1 MTLNPAPRAGGQL
14 LADALAINGADTVF
28 CVPGESYL
36 AVLDGLYEH
45 RDSMRV
51 ITCRH
56 EAAAANMAE
65 AYGKLTGRPG
75 ICFVTRGPGATHGS
89 TGVHTARQ
97 DSTPMIM
104 FVGQVGR
111 DAAQRE
117 TFQEVDYRQM
127 FGSLAKGVIQIEDA
141 RRVPELVG
149 YAFQLAVAGRPGPVV
164 VSLPEDMLTDVVQAA
179 DSPPWQAV
187 QAAPDAS
194 QMQRLASLLAHAERP
209 MMIVGGSG
217 WTDQAA
223 HDITQFAQAHGLPVA
238 CSFRRQDIIDNHHP
252 CYAGDLSLAPNPA
265 LAQRVRD
272 SDFLLVVGTRLG
284 EASTQGFALIAN
296 PDPGKPM
303 VHVLA
308 GAEELG
314 RVYRPALAINAGPA
328 EFAAA
333 AARLPAAAPA
343 AHAVRAAW
351 CSQARSDYQQWQAVT
366 EVPGPVNMGH
376 IVHHVRTQ
384 VADEA
389 IITNG
394 AGNYAIWV
402 HRYFAYRRRGTQLA
416 PTCGAMGYGVPAA
429 IAAQI
434 VHPERQVVCFAGD
447 GCFLMSGQELATVA
461 RYALPIIFIVVNNG
475 MYGTIRMHQ
484 EKAYPARVIGTELTN
499 PDFAC
504 YAQSFGLHGVTV
516 TDTAQFA
523 PAFDVALRERRA
535 TLIEVQVD
543 PQAIT
548 PATTLDQLRRQATPA
563 SAAH

>member
-1 MTLNPAPRAGGQL
+1 MTPNRAPRAGGQL
-14 LADALAINGADTVF
+14 LADALAINGTDTVF

-45 RDSMRV
+45 RDSVRV

-65 AYGKLTGRPG
+65 AHGKLIGRPG
-75 ICFVTRGPGATHGS
+75 VCFVTRGPGATHGS

-111 DAAQRE
+111 DASQRD

-127 FGSLAKGVIQIEDA
+127 FGGLAKGVIQIEDA

-149 YAFQLAVAGRPGPVV
+149 YAYQLAVSGRPGPVV
-164 VSLPEDMLTDVVQAA
+164 VALPEDMLTDVVEAV
-179 DSPPWQAV
+179 DSPPWQPV
-187 QAAPDAS
+187 QAAPGAS
-194 QMQRLASLLAHAERP
+194 QMQRLAGMLEHAERP

-217 WTDQAA
+217 WTEQAA
-223 HDITQFAQAHGLPVA
+223 RDISGFAQAHGLPVA
-238 CSFRRQDIIDNHHP
+238 CAFRRQDIIDNDHP
-252 CYAGDLSLAPNPA
+252 CYAGDLSLAPNPT
-265 LAQRVRD
+265 LAQHVRD

-284 EASTQGFALIAN
+284 EASTLGYTLIAN

-328 EFAAA
+328 AFADAARALPAPANAA
-333 AARLPAAAPA
+333 AAR
-343 AHAVRAAW
+343 AVWVR
-351 CSQARSDYQQWQAVT
+351 QARAGYEQWQVVT
-366 EVPGPVNMGH
+366 EVPGNVNMGR
-376 IVHHVRTQ
+376 IVRHVRERL
-384 VADEA
+384 ADDA
-389 IITNG
+389 IVTNG
-394 AGNYAIWV
+394 AGNYAIWL
-402 HRYFAYRRRGTQLA
+402 HRYYAYRRRGTQLA

-434 VHPERQVVCFAGD
+434 AHPERQVVCFAGD

-484 EKAYPARVIGTELTN
+484 EKTYPARVIGTELTN
-499 PDFAC
+499 PDFAVF
-504 YAQSFGLHGVTV
+504 ARSFGLHGVTV

-523 PAFDVALRERRA
+523 PAFDAAVRERRA
-535 TLIEVQVD
+535 TLIEIQVD

-548 PATTLDQLRRQATPA
+548 PAATLDQLRRQAAQGSLAP
-563 SAAH
+563 

>member
-1 MTLNPAPRAGGQL
+1 MALNPVPRAGGQL
-14 LADALAINGADTVF
+14 LADALAINGTDTVF

-45 RDSMRV
+45 RDKVQV

-164 VSLPEDMLTDVVQAA
+164 VSLPEDMLTDVVQAV
-179 DSPPWQAV
+179 DSPPWQPV

-194 QMQRLASLLAHAERP
+194 QMQQLAGLLERAERP

-217 WTDQAA
+217 WTEQAA
-223 HDITQFAQAHGLPVA
+223 QDIAGFAQAHGLPVA
-238 CSFRRQDIIDNHHP
+238 CSFRRQDVIDNHHP

-328 EFAAA
+328 AFAAA
-333 AARLPAAAPA
+333 AARLPAGDAAA
-343 AHAVRAAW
+343 RAAW
-351 CSQARSDYQQWQAVT
+351 LGGAQAGYQQWQAVT
-366 EVPGPVNMGH
+366 EVPGKVNMGH
-376 IVHHVRTQ
+376 IVRHVRAQ
-384 VADEA
+384 VADDA

-402 HRYFAYRRRGTQLA
+402 HRYFSYRRRGTQLA

-484 EKAYPARVIGTELTN
+484 EKTYPARVIGTELTN
-499 PDFAC
+499 PDFAG
-504 YAQSFGLHGVTV
+504 YARSFGLHGVTV

-523 PAFDVALRERRA
+523 PAFDAAVRERRA

-548 PATTLDQLRRQATPA
+548 PAATLDQLRRQA

>member
-1 MTLNPAPRAGGQL
+1 MTLTPAPRAGGQL
-14 LADALAINGADTVF
+14 LAGALAVNGADTVF

-45 RDSMRV
+45 RGRVRV

-127 FGSLAKGVIQIEDA
+127 FGGLAKGVIQIEDA

-164 VSLPEDMLTDVVQAA
+164 VALPEDMLADVAQAA
-179 DSPPWQAV
+179 DSPPWQPV
-187 QAAPDAS
+187 QAAPDAG
-194 QMQRLASLLAHAERP
+194 QMQRLAALLERAERP
-209 MMIVGGSG
+209 LMIVGGSG
-217 WTDQAA
+217 WTEQAA
-223 HDITQFAQAHGLPVA
+223 QDIAGFAQAHGMPVA
-238 CSFRRQDIIDNHHP
+238 CAFRRQDIVDNSHP
-252 CYAGDLSLAPNPA
+252 CYAGDLSLAPSPA

-284 EASTQGFALIAN
+284 EASTQGYALIAN

-328 EFAAA
+328 AFAAA
-333 AARLPAAAPA
+333 ALRLPAPPAPA
-343 AHAVRAAW
+343 RAGWVRQAHA
-351 CSQARSDYQQWQAVT
+351 DYQQWQTVT
-366 EVPGPVNMGH
+366 EVPGKVNMGH
-376 IVHHVRTQ
+376 IVRHVREC
-384 VADEA
+384 VADDA

-402 HRYFAYRRRGTQLA
+402 HRYYSYRRRGTQLA

-429 IAAQI
+429 IAAQL

-461 RYALPIIFIVVNNG
+461 RYALPIVFIVVNNG

-484 EKAYPARVIGTELTN
+484 EKTYPARVIGTELTN
-499 PDFAC
+499 PDFAG
-504 YAQSFGLHGVTV
+504 YARAFGLHGVTV

-523 PAFDVALRERRA
+523 PAFDAALRERRA
-535 TLIEVQVD
+535 TLIEIQVD

-548 PATTLDQLRRQATPA
+548 PAATLDQLRRQAAPA
-563 SAAH
+563 AAAQ

>member
-1 MTLNPAPRAGGQL
+1 MTHTSAPRAGGQL
-14 LADALAINGADTVF
+14 LADALAINGADMVF

-45 RDSMRV
+45 RDRVRV

-65 AYGKLTGRPG
+65 AHGKLTGRPG

-127 FGSLAKGVIQIEDA
+127 FGGLAKGVIQIEDA

-164 VSLPEDMLTDVVQAA
+164 VALPEDMLADVVQVA
-179 DSPPWQAV
+179 DSPAWQPV
-187 QAAPDAS
+187 QAAPDAA
-194 QMQRLASLLAHAERP
+194 QMRQLGTMLGQAERP
-209 MMIVGGSG
+209 LMIVGGSG
-217 WTDQAA
+217 WTAQAA
-223 HDITQFAQAHGLPVA
+223 QDIAGFAQAQGMPVA
-238 CSFRRQDIIDNHHP
+238 CAFRRQDIVDNDHP

-284 EASTQGFALIAN
+284 EASTQGYTLIAN

-303 VHVLA
+303 AHVLA

-314 RVYRPALAINAGPA
+314 RVYRPALAINAAPA
-328 EFAAA
+328 AFAAA
-333 AARLPAAAPA
+333 ALQLSATGSPARTTWARQ
-343 AHAVRAAW
+343 AHD
-351 CSQARSDYQQWQAVT
+351 DYLQWQAVT
-366 EVPGPVNMGH
+366 DVPGKVNMGH
-376 IVHHVRTQ
+376 IVRHVRER
-384 VADEA
+384 VADDA

-402 HRYFAYRRRGTQLA
+402 HRYYTYRRRGTQLA

-429 IAAQI
+429 IAAQLA
-434 VHPERQVVCFAGD
+434 HPQRQVVCFAGD

-461 RYALPIIFIVVNNG
+461 RYALPIVFIVVNNG

-484 EKAYPARVIGTELTN
+484 EKTYPARVIGTELTN
-499 PDFAC
+499 PDFAA
-504 YAQSFGLHGVTV
+504 YARSFGLHGVTV

-523 PAFDVALRERRA
+523 PAFDAAVRERRA
-535 TLIEVQVD
+535 TLIEIQVD

-548 PATTLDQLRRQATPA
+548 PAATLDQLRRQAATAA
-563 SAAH
+563 SH